1 MKLAERRSRYSA
13 NKAVHLSRPSSKTRR
28 VNQVVEIRVNF
39 INLTTREAIE
49 YKRRKLSNTSNKI
62 LVSNLKKVVLL

>member
-1 MKLAERRSRYSA
+1 MKLAERRSRSSA
-13 NKAVHLSRPSSKTRR
+13 NKAAHLYRSSRKARR

-39 INLTTREAIE
+39 INHTTREAIE